1 MKNQAFK
8 LTFQYWFIG
17 ILLSPIFYSCD
28 DNSSDIETEVNNK
41 IAINAKI
48 RSIQQ
53 NTRSTSMQEFIEK
66 DKIGIYLVDYKGLQP
81 GNIGDINEYM
91 NVLHTYDGSL
101 WNADIEGGL
110 YFRNAQTVSDMY
122 AYYPYDNEMGS
133 IAGKKDLN
141 KYLFTVSL
149 DQTVSDDTSSD
160 FLWGK
165 VSGLSP
171 DNNTANI
178 TFEHILSKCI
188 INLKYTDSSINE
200 NSASF
205 EIHNIK
211 ASALI
216 DMSVGKATSTGSNQI
231 IVPNKRTDIPAG
243 YKLAYEAIVVPQ
255 IIKAGTPL
263 FAIRYNSKDLM
274 FAIQQDI
281 EFSPQK
287 VYTFNMTINT
297 LGRSSASVSLE
308 NISVSSF

>member
-1 MKNQAFK
+1 MKNKTFK

-53 NTRSTSMQEFIEK
+53 DTRSTSMQEFIEK

-91 NVLHTYDGSL
+91 NVLHTYDGNL
-101 WNADIEGGL
+101 WNADIAGGL
-110 YFRNAQTVSDMY
+110 YFHNAQSISDMY

-149 DQTVSDDTSSD
+149 DQTVSNGTSSD

-188 INLKYTDSSINE
+188 INLKYSDSSINE
-200 NSASF
+200 NNASF

-216 DMSVGKATSTGSNQI
+216 DMSIGKATSTGSNQI
-231 IVPNKRTDIPAG
+231 IVPNNRTDIPTG

-263 FAIRYNSKDLM
+263 FAIRYNYTDLM
-274 FAIQQDI
+274 FVTQQDI

-297 LGRSSASVSLE
+297 LGRSSATVSLE
-308 NISVSSF
+308 NISIASF